1 MEKIVLNE
9 EDKEKYKNRILEF
22 EKEIKF
28 VNEKI
33 SKL

>member
-9 EDKEKYKNRILEF
+9 EDKEKYKNRIFEF

-33 SKL
+33 SKF